1 MDLYQYSRGKYKYK
15 SLRFKY
21 KYKYQYNKSPS
32 DRGRSNL
39 TQHLNQDDTNG
50 QFNCRLLLTASCHAQ
65 TQSLHHF
72 RDIAKHWS
80 KIAIFSYPRA
90 FNAPVTVVAV
100 GILP

>member
-21 KYKYQYNKSPS
+21 KYQYNKSPS
-32 DRGRSNL
+32 DHGRSNL

-65 TQSLHHF
+65 TQSLTLLQD
-72 RDIAKHWS
+72 RYEYESQQLSLD
-80 KIAIFSYPRA
+80 
-90 FNAPVTVVAV
+90 V
-100 GILP
+100 